1 MKLAER
7 IRHVELSP
15 TFRINAMARRMAA
28 QGIDVLDFS
37 VGEPDFDTPPSA
49 KAAGSA
55 AIARN
60 LTRYTANEGTLEL
73 RTAIAAKLLADNG
86 LAYGPEQIL
95 VSPGAKASL
104 SCAAL
109 ALFGPGDEVIVPRPY
124 WVSYPE
130 QIRLAGAT
138 PVALGAREADGF
150 KIKAND
156 LDAAITPR
164 TRGIIVNY
172 PANPTGACYD
182 RTELAAIAEVAVAKD
197 LVVVADEIY
206 EKLLYDR
213 RVFVSIAALG
223 PEIAARTVVVN
234 GMSKAFAMTG
244 WRLGYAA
251 GPKPIIDAMAK
262 IQSHTTSHPSSISQ
276 AAGEAALREAGD
288 DVRRMA
294 AEFERR
300 RDAIVGLLGT
310 MPDLRCVAP
319 AGAFYVFPNVSGLF
333 GRTIGGRAIG
343 CGQDVAEA
351 LIETAR
357 VAVVPGEAFGS
368 ADHIRISFSCSMER
382 IEDGMRR
389 IAAAIGSS
397 SV

>member
-1 MKLAER
+1 MRLADR
-7 IRHVELSP
+7 IRHVTLSP
-15 TFRINAMARRMAA
+15 TFRINATARRMKAE
-28 QGIDVLDFS
+28 GIDVLDFS
-37 VGEPDFDTPPSA
+37 VGEPDFDTPTVAKEAGKSA
-49 KAAGSA
+49 
-55 AIARN
+55 IDRN

-73 RTAIAAKLLADNG
+73 RQAIVQKLKLDNG
-86 LAYGPEQIL
+86 LSYDPDQIL

-104 SCAAL
+104 YCATM
-109 ALFGPGDEVIVPRPY
+109 ALFSPGDEVLVPQPY

-130 QIRLAGAT
+130 QIRLAGAV
-138 PVALGAREADGF
+138 PVEIAAREENGFKLGAVE
-150 KIKAND
+150 
-156 LDAAITPR
+156 LDAAVGPKTK
-164 TRGIIVNY
+164 GIILNY
-172 PANPTGACYD
+172 PSNPTGACYD
-182 RTELAAIAEVAVAKD
+182 SSELTAIAKVVVAHD

-213 RVFVSIAALG
+213 RTFTSIAALG

-251 GPKPIIDAMAK
+251 GAREIVDAMAK
-262 IQSHTTSHPSSISQ
+262 VQSHTTSHPASMAQ
-276 AAGEAALREAGD
+276 VAGEAALREAGD

-300 RDAIVGLLGT
+300 RDAIVALLAKLPGFT
-310 MPDLRCVAP
+310 CVPP

-333 GRTIGGRAIG
+333 GRVIGGRKVT

-351 LIETAR
+351 LLETAR

-368 ADHIRISFSCSMER
+368 ADHIRISFSVAPDR
-382 IEDGMRR
+382 IEEGLRR
-389 IAAAIGSS
+389 IGEAIA
-397 SV
+397 